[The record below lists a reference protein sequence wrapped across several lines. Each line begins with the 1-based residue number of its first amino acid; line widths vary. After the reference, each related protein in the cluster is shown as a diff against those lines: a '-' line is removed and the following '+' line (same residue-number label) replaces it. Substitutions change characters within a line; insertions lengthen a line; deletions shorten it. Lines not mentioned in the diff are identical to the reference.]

1 MSTVQRPSILGV
13 AAMAAASMLGV
24 GAAVDWARMSER
36 KLAVERSVY
45 GPLREARRQ
54 RENPAGTKLVRQA
67 MAGAC
72 TLRGRVTNGNWEP
85 QR

>member
-45 GPLREARRQ
+45 GPQRDTRRQ
-54 RENPAGTKLVRQA
+54 RENPAGTKLLRQA
-67 MAGAC
+67 MARAC
-72 TLRGRVTNGNWEP
+72 TLRGRVPNGEWES
-85 QR
+85 RR

>member
-1 MSTVQRPSILGV
+1 MTNSRLI
-13 AAMAAASMLGV
+13 AAAVIAAASMPGA

-45 GPLREARRQ
+45 GPRSGSRRQ
-54 RENPAGTKLVRQA
+54 RENPAGTKLVQQA

-72 TLRGRVTNGNWEP
+72 TLRGRVRNGEWEP

>member
-45 GPLREARRQ
+45 GPRRDARRP
-54 RENPAGTKLVRQA
+54 RENPAGTKILRQ
-67 MAGAC
+67 MEAGAC
-72 TLRGRVTNGNWEP
+72 TLRGRVTNGGWEP
-85 QR
+85 ER

>member
-1 MSTVQRPSILGV
+1 MTNSRLL
-13 AAMAAASMLGV
+13 AAAMMAAAGMPGV

-45 GPLREARRQ
+45 GPRRDARRQ
-54 RENPAGTKLVRQA
+54 RENPAGTKILRQ
-67 MAGAC
+67 MKAGAC
-72 TLRGRVTNGNWEP
+72 TLRGRVTNGGWEP